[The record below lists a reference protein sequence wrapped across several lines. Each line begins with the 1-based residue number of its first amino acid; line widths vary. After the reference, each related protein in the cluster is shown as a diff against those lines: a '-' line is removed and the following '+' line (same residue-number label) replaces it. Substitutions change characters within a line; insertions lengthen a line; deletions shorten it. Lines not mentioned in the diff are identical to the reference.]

1 MIPKI
6 FYKCERC
13 TQRRIAVHFCA
24 IKRVSL
30 IPTPTQIHRQI
41 CYNHKMKNIQ
51 SIISNLR
58 RSSLKRLNSNAII
71 NKLLLTLPKDLQ
83 KSILFGTLKGD
94 TLFIATANKGVCAE
108 INNFRAIDLLNAINF
123 MCESAESIV
132 DSGESRANPTN
143 LSDDLALLRKI
154 KKIKAYIPQNI
165 LEILDKKSAQKGD
178 EFIIE
183 RYKERAVGTFH
194 ISENSPFKE
203 IFSAI
208 KDAIKRNAD
217 ESKRAN

>member
-1 MIPKI
+1 
-6 FYKCERC
+6 
-13 TQRRIAVHFCA
+13 
-24 IKRVSL
+24 
-30 IPTPTQIHRQI
+30 
-41 CYNHKMKNIQ
+41 MKNIQ

-58 RSSLKRLNSNAII
+58 QHSLKRLNSNAII

-108 INNFRAIDLLNAINF
+108 INNFRANDLLNAINF

-132 DSGESRANPTN
+132 DSGESRANLN
-143 LSDDLALLRKI
+143 ANQSDDLAILRKI

-183 RYKERAVGTFH
+183 HYKERAVGTFH

>member
-1 MIPKI
+1 
-6 FYKCERC
+6 
-13 TQRRIAVHFCA
+13 
-24 IKRVSL
+24 
-30 IPTPTQIHRQI
+30 
-41 CYNHKMKNIQ
+41 MKNIQ

-83 KSILFGTLKGD
+83 KSILFGTIKGD

-108 INNFRAIDLLNAINF
+108 INNFRSNDLLNAINF

-132 DSGESRANPTN
+132 DSGESMANLNAN
-143 LSDDLALLRKI
+143 LSDDLVILRKI
-154 KKIKAYIPQNI
+154 KKIKAYIPKAI
-165 LEILDKKSAQKGD
+165 LENDKKSAQKGD

-183 RYKERAVGTFH
+183 HYKERAVGTFH

-203 IFSAI
+203 IFGAI

>member
-1 MIPKI
+1 
-6 FYKCERC
+6 
-13 TQRRIAVHFCA
+13 
-24 IKRVSL
+24 
-30 IPTPTQIHRQI
+30 
-41 CYNHKMKNIQ
+41 MKNIQ

-71 NKLLLTLPKDLQ
+71 NKLLLTLPKDLR
-83 KSILFGTLKGD
+83 KSILFGTIKGD
-94 TLFIATANKGVCAE
+94 TLFIATANNKGVCAE
-108 INNFRAIDLLNAINF
+108 INNFRANDLLNAINF

-132 DSGESRANPTN
+132 DSSESRADSRESIANPTN
-143 LSDDLALLRKI
+143 LSDDLAILRKI
-154 KKIKAYIPQNI
+154 KKIKAYIPKTI
-165 LEILDKKSAQKGD
+165 LENDKKSAQKGE

-183 RYKERAVGTFH
+183 CYKERALGTFH

>member
-1 MIPKI
+1 
-6 FYKCERC
+6 
-13 TQRRIAVHFCA
+13 
-24 IKRVSL
+24 
-30 IPTPTQIHRQI
+30 
-41 CYNHKMKNIQ
+41 MKNIQ

-71 NKLLLTLPKDLQ
+71 NKLLLTLPKDLR
-83 KSILFGTLKGD
+83 KSILFGTIKGD

-108 INNFRAIDLLNAINF
+108 INNFRANDLLNAINF
-123 MCESAESIV
+123 IIDSSLRGDSHESPKQSTNQNLDCH
-132 DSGESRANPTN
+132 DSALPN
-143 LSDDLALLRKI
+143 LAMTEIKQDLASLHKI

-165 LEILDKKSAQKGD
+165 LEISQSKSQQQAN
-178 EFIIE
+178 IIITE
-183 RYKERAVGTFH
+183 HYKERALGTFH
-194 ISENSPFKE
+194 INENSPFKE

>member
-1 MIPKI
+1 
-6 FYKCERC
+6 
-13 TQRRIAVHFCA
+13 
-24 IKRVSL
+24 
-30 IPTPTQIHRQI
+30 
-41 CYNHKMKNIQ
+41 MKNIQ
-51 SIISNLR
+51 NIISNLR
-58 RSSLKRLNSNAII
+58 QHSLKRLNSNAII

-108 INNFRAIDLLNAINF
+108 INNFRANDLLNAINF

-132 DSGESRANPTN
+132 DSGESRANLNANQSTN
-143 LSDDLALLRKI
+143 LSDDLAILRKI

-194 ISENSPFKE
+194 ISENSPFKD
-203 IFSAI
+203 IFGAI

>member
-1 MIPKI
+1 
-6 FYKCERC
+6 
-13 TQRRIAVHFCA
+13 
-24 IKRVSL
+24 
-30 IPTPTQIHRQI
+30 
-41 CYNHKMKNIQ
+41 MKNIQ

-71 NKLLLTLPKDLQ
+71 NKLLLTLPKDLR
-83 KSILFGTLKGD
+83 KSILFGTIKGD

-108 INNFRAIDLLNAINF
+108 INNFRANDLLNAINF
-123 MCESAESIV
+123 MCESAESII
-132 DSGESRANPTN
+132 DSGESRANLNANPTN
-143 LSDDLALLRKI
+143 LSDDLVILRKI

-165 LEILDKKSAQKGD
+165 LEISQSKSQQQAN
-178 EFIIE
+178 IIITE
-183 RYKERAVGTFH
+183 HYKERALGTFH

>member
-1 MIPKI
+1 
-6 FYKCERC
+6 
-13 TQRRIAVHFCA
+13 
-24 IKRVSL
+24 
-30 IPTPTQIHRQI
+30 
-41 CYNHKMKNIQ
+41 MKNIQ

-71 NKLLLTLPKDLQ
+71 NKLLLTLPKDLR
-83 KSILFGTLKGD
+83 KSILFGTIKGD

-108 INNFRAIDLLNAINF
+108 INNFRANDLLNAINF
-123 MCESAESIV
+123 MCESAESII
-132 DSGESRANPTN
+132 DSGESRANLNANPTN
-143 LSDDLALLRKI
+143 LSDDLASLRKI

-165 LEILDKKSAQKGD
+165 LEILQSKSQQQAN
-178 EFIIE
+178 IIITE
-183 RYKERAVGTFH
+183 HYKERALGTFH

>member
-1 MIPKI
+1 
-6 FYKCERC
+6 
-13 TQRRIAVHFCA
+13 
-24 IKRVSL
+24 
-30 IPTPTQIHRQI
+30 
-41 CYNHKMKNIQ
+41 MKNIQ

-71 NKLLLTLPKDLQ
+71 NKLLLTLPKDLR
-83 KSILFGTLKGD
+83 KSILFGTIKGD

-108 INNFRAIDLLNAINF
+108 INNFRANDLLNAINF
-123 MCESAESIV
+123 IIDSSLRGDSHESPKQSTNQNLDCHDFATQNLAKQGKAEVSLV
-132 DSGESRANPTN
+132 MTEREQ
-143 LSDDLALLRKI
+143 DLAILRKI
-154 KKIKAYIPQNI
+154 KKIKAYIPKNI
-165 LEILDKKSAQKGD
+165 LEISQSKSQQQAN
-178 EFIIE
+178 IIITE
-183 RYKERAVGTFH
+183 HYKERALGTFH